1 MSKDNLPNKRTTA
14 NELSRFLQQSQQ
26 LPRRLD
32 NSVIHGGRLIFAMDA
47 TASRQPSWDRAC
59 HIQARMFSA
68 TDRLGGIQLQLCHYR
83 GINEFYSSN
92 WLNNSQALLNTMS
105 QVSCAGGYTQLGRVL
120 DHCLAEHARQPVQAA
135 IIIGDAVEENINSLC
150 VKAGKLGML
159 GVPLFM
165 FQEGSDHN
173 VSNHFQ
179 QMAQLSHGAYAHFD
193 ENSAD
198 HLANLLAAVATYTSG
213 GVEALQ
219 RLSNSAAHHLLQQLS
234 NRGN

>member
-1 MSKDNLPNKRTTA
+1 MSADNLPNKRATA

-26 LPRRLD
+26 LPQRVD
-32 NSVIHGGRLIFAMDA
+32 SKPSHGGRLIFAMDA

-68 TDRLGGIQLQLCHYR
+68 TDQLGGIQLQLCHYR
-83 GINEFYSSN
+83 GINEFYSSS
-92 WLNNSQALLNTMS
+92 WINNSQALLKQMN

-120 DHCLAEHARQPVQAA
+120 EHCLAEHTRQPVQAVV
-135 IIIGDAVEENINSLC
+135 IIGDAVEENINSLC

-165 FQEGSDHN
+165 FQEGSDHH
-173 VSNHFQ
+173 VSSHFK
-179 QMAQLSHGAYAHFD
+179 QMAQLSHGAYARFD
-193 ENSAD
+193 ESSAD
-198 HLANLLAAVATYTSG
+198 YLAKLLAAVATFASG

-219 RLSNSAAHHLLQQLS
+219 RSSNSAAHQLLQQLS
-234 NRGN
+234 SRGS